1 MKNSTPVKRT
11 RNRLPTIWKNGGRGK
26 MRTIQV
32 PLGIKEE
39 AYQIAL
45 ILDHESNTDIRLER
59 IKQILK
65 G

>member
-1 MKNSTPVKRT
+1 MKSSTQVKRT

-45 ILDHESNTDIRLER
+45 VLNHESDTDMRLER
-59 IKQILK
+59 IRQILK